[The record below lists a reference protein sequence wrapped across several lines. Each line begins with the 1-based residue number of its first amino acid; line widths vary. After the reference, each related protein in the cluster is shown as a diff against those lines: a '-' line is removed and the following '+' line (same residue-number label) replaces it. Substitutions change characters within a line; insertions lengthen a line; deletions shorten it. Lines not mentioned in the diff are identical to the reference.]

1 MTGTSTYVCT
11 GDKMLQFPDVTAAV
25 DAALE
30 LAAAHTRVGV
40 DIDPEGARRAWAR
53 ALPGM
58 VCCPRTGPFGGVECY
73 PLTATTALV
82 TTTGRPAAARRGHP
96 LHESC
101 AR

>member
-1 MTGTSTYVCT
+1 MTGTSTFVCT
-11 GDKMLQFPDVTAAV
+11 DDRMLEFPDVPEAV
-25 DAALE
+25 DAALD
-30 LAAAHTRVGV
+30 LAAAHARVGV
-40 DIDPEGARRAWAR
+40 DIDPHGARRAWAR

-58 VCCPRTGPFGGVECY
+58 VCCPRTGSFGDVQCY

-82 TTTGRPAAARRGHP
+82 TATGRATATRHAHP